1 MNKRLFI
8 PVLLLLCCVMCFAQS
23 QDEYIDWRSDE
34 EQEEVAPL
42 SDTEITRNVNIMNV
56 EGVTYYD
63 VKVELKAI
71 SPDYVI
77 HDKERVKIKIKN
89 ATGKI
94 IYKKTLASVYLYLYG
109 DGQIEVKQKNFLK
122 LAIWKSKKS
131 GYILGEIKEKEGL
144 L

>member
-1 MNKRLFI
+1 M
-8 PVLLLLCCVMCFAQS
+8 LLLFCSVMCFAQF
-23 QDEYIDWRSDE
+23 QEEYTDWGNDE
-34 EQEEVAPL
+34 EPEKVAPL
-42 SDTEITRNVNIMNV
+42 HDTEIIRNVDVMSI

-63 VKVELKAI
+63 VKVELRTI

-94 IYKKTLASVYLYLYG
+94 IYKKTLASVYLYLYT

-122 LAIWKSKKS
+122 LLIWKSKNS
-131 GYILGEIKEKEGL
+131 GYTLGEIKEKEGL